1 GFEEADSGTI
11 FLEKQD
17 VTEIPPHKR
26 PINTVFQKYA
36 LFPHLNVYGNIAY
49 GLKLK
54 RIEETDP
61 NAPAGKQVK
70 TRKFTRAEIAEKV
83 QRALKL
89 VGLEGYEQRDVTS
102 LSGGQQQR
110 VAIARA
116 LVLQPKVLL
125 LDEPLGALDLKM
137 RKEMQLEL
145 MEMHK
150 KLGITF

>member
-1 GFEEADSGTI
+1 VEEIDPKDPEGTKI
-11 FLEKQD
+11 KL
-17 VTEIPPHKR
+17 R
-26 PINTVFQKYA
+26 KYT
-36 LFPHLNVYGNIAY
+36 
-49 GLKLK
+49 K
-54 RIEETDP
+54 
-61 NAPAGKQVK
+61 
-70 TRKFTRAEIAEKV
+70 AEISEKV
-83 QRALKL
+83 GRALHL

-116 LVLQPKVLL
+116 LVLRPKVLL